1 MEKTDHTLLVKH
13 ETSIA
18 RLEKLVSV
26 ISRRLIA
33 VEKENTRL
41 KHALL
46 RTNGTVASVEH
57 KLK

>member
-1 MEKTDHTLLVKH
+1 MDKADRSQLTKH
-13 ETSIA
+13 EASIT

-33 VEKENTRL
+33 VEKENARL
-41 KHALL
+41 KHALA
-46 RTNGTVASVEH
+46 RTNGSVASVEH